1 VSLVE
6 VHCPRIWKSLRT
18 LEGMAISIKSK
29 RMLAVKQAK
38 KGERKTFSAP
48 ALSYVPPPA
57 PQRRPT
63 IPSIEPPVLALTPA
77 SPAPT
82 WEPVPVKIKDKSGK
96 FQKSAARSLSDYASC
111 PAATQFLG
119 GVEDDGFSLDGR
131 KEKRPSQ
138 LSTAS
143 TLSTITEKHGSLGS
157 SPTIFSLL
165 TTDRLSAP
173 AESSHGVR
181 GERSNSESKGVVRPA
196 GESFDL
202 TEFEATLPVG
212 ADDLQFEM
220 DETGL
225 ETHPEENEDEDYMG
239 GHFEEQ

>member
-1 VSLVE
+1 
-6 VHCPRIWKSLRT
+6 
-18 LEGMAISIKSK
+18 MAISIKDK
-29 RMLAVKQAK
+29 RIQSVKQQSK

-77 SPAPT
+77 SPAPA
-82 WEPVPVKIKDKSGK
+82 WGPVPVMIKGKSGK
-96 FQKSAARSLSDYASC
+96 YQKAAARSLSDYTSC
-111 PAATQFLG
+111 PAAAQFLG
-119 GVEDDGFSLDGR
+119 RSVEDDGFSLDPGT

-143 TLSTITEKHGSLGS
+143 TLSTITEREKLGSLGS

-165 TTDRLSAP
+165 TTERLSAP
-173 AESSHGVR
+173 ADGSVLSSHGVR
-181 GERSNSESKGVVRPA
+181 GQRSSSETKTVVRST

-202 TEFEATLPVG
+202 GEFEATLPAG
-212 ADDLQFEM
+212 GDDLQFEM

-225 ETHPEENEDEDYMG
+225 ETHPEEENEDEDYMG
-239 GHFEEQ
+239 RQFEER